1 MKLSCLQQNLTD
13 ALNIVGRVV
22 PAKSTLPV
30 LSNVLLATDE
40 GRLKLA
46 ATNLEMAMTVWIG
59 ARVETEGAITLPAR
73 VLSEWTSL
81 LDRDQQID
89 MTLNP
94 RNKKVQFK
102 CGRYESNISGID
114 AEDFPPIPA
123 VEEGA
128 SVLLEAPLLK
138 DAVTQVVF
146 AAAQDDSR
154 PVLAG
159 VLLKLEGS
167 SPSADSEPP
176 PTLNGAKGK
185 GHRLTLAAADGFRL
199 AVRTVDLPDAQ
210 QELNMIVPA
219 RSLAELARVLPD
231 DEGKLVEL
239 AATPNRSQVLFKF
252 GDIQMVSRLVEGQF
266 PDYSRIIPQEAKT
279 KALLGTR
286 ELLQATK
293 AASVFARDNSMIVRL
308 QFNPAEDQQELAL
321 GKVVVSSNSAEMGDN
336 TGDLDASVDG
346 EEQQVAFNGKYLR
359 EALEA
364 LNAPQVRLDVTGPA
378 SPGVVRP
385 AGAETDGYLHVI
397 MPMHVAK

>member
-13 ALNIVGRVV
+13 GLNVVGRVV
-22 PAKSTLPV
+22 PTKSTLPV
-30 LSNVLLATDE
+30 LSNVLLATDQ

-59 ARVETEGAITLPAR
+59 ARVEAEGSITLPAR

-89 MTLNP
+89 LMLNP
-94 RNKKVQFK
+94 RNKKVQLK

-114 AEDFPPIPA
+114 SEDFPPIPA

-138 DAVTQVVF
+138 DALTQVVF

-159 VLLKLEGS
+159 VLLKLESG
-167 SPSADSEPP
+167 
-176 PTLNGAKGK
+176 
-185 GHRLTLAAADGFRL
+185 RLTLAAADGFRL
-199 AVRTVDLPDAQ
+199 AVRTVELPDAQ
-210 QELNMIVPA
+210 QDLSMIVPA

-231 DEGKLVEL
+231 EEGKLVEL

-252 GDIQMVSRLVEGQF
+252 GNIQMVSRLVEGQF
-266 PDYSRIIPQEAKT
+266 PDYARIIPQEAKT
-279 KALLGTR
+279 KALMGTR
-286 ELLQATK
+286 DLLQATR
-293 AASVFARDNSMIVRL
+293 AASVFARDNSMIVQL
-308 QFNPAEDQQELAL
+308 QLNPGEEQQELAL
-321 GKVVVSSNSAEMGDN
+321 GRVTVSSNSAEMGDN

-346 EEQQVAFNGKYLR
+346 EEQKVAFNGKYLR

-364 LNAPQVRLDVTGPA
+364 LNAPQVSLELTGPA
-378 SPGVVRP
+378 SPGVLRP
-385 AGAETDGYLHVI
+385 AGSDTDGYLHVI
-397 MPMHVAK
+397 MPMHVAR